1 MSDKYK
7 LSWGVID
14 VVHVKFQLFILKTVR
29 MYIELT
35 FLTD

>member
-1 MSDKYK
+1 MGYEYK

-14 VVHVKFQLFILKTVR
+14 VVHVNFQLFILKTVR

-35 FLTD
+35 FLTN